1 MLQSAI
7 EHLLLKGILSE
18 YFEVVDGCGMEEIEI
33 VEFEAEVGL
42 ELDSFSALVYFL
54 DLALLLR

>member
-1 MLQSAI
+1 MLQRAI
-7 EHLLLKGILSE
+7 EHLLLKGIFSE
-18 YFEVVDGCGMEEIEI
+18 YFEVVDGGGMEEIEI